1 MKCSLSRI
9 AIMML
14 LCTNSVT
21 GHGLEFRLTLSG
33 KVLLGIAYRHQFDTN
48 TAIRLGAYL
57 GLAGQPVG
65 LHLGMLQDITPSK
78 EWTPFFELGGD
89 MIFYKQE
96 DAIAHKIYP
105 SASVGV
111 TYCPTS
117 SLKHSGELWLGWL
130 AREVRPVGLSYV
142 HFNSMN

>member
-1 MKCSLSRI
+1 MKRSLYI
-9 AIMML
+9 AAILMAL
-14 LCTNSVT
+14 WINSVS

-48 TAIRLGAYL
+48 TAIRLGGYL

-65 LHLGMLQDITPSK
+65 LHLGLLQDLTPSK

-89 MIFYKQE
+89 MIFLKKGGT
-96 DAIAHKIYP
+96 IAHKIYP
-105 SASVGV
+105 SANIGV

-142 HFNSMN
+142 HFNSIN

>member
-1 MKCSLSRI
+1 MKRSLYI
-9 AIMML
+9 TAMMMIL
-14 LCTNSVT
+14 YANSVS

-48 TAIRLGAYL
+48 TAIRLGGYL

-89 MIFYKQE
+89 MIFLKQA
-96 DAIAHKIYP
+96 DAITHKVYP
-105 SASVGV
+105 SATVGV
-111 TYCPTS
+111 AYCPTP
-117 SLKHSGELWLGWL
+117 SLKHTGELWLGRL
-130 AREVRPVGLSYV
+130 ARDVRPIGLSYV
-142 HFNSMN
+142 HFNSIN